1 MVHPVL
7 FTMLMLFFTVAMLIK
22 NALNRRDAE
31 GLHRFGSNPSLSPN
45 KSFLNSILAVAL
57 VYTVTHTAGFV
68 YLVLVW
74 AGVAEQASVAE
85 QARQVI
91 NCVSMLANFFIYLIF
106 SKKYRV
112 TLKKILLEM
121 G

>member
-31 GLHRFGSNPSLSPN
+31 GLHRFGSNPSLSPH
-45 KSFLNSILAVAL
+45 KSFLNSILTVAL

-74 AGVAEQASVAE
+74 AGYEKAGVAE